1 MAIILKTSVIKV
13 SDFLT
18 FHNEKDPVQIV
29 DIINDTKSRVSNL
42 GDFYN
47 TPGVFVYETDFSV
60 KTKKAIAL
68 NISKINFDFFL
79 SRPNPD
85 SIPVRGTSFSIPV
98 ETVEEDHTAYNK
110 RGENRT
116 PQILTSPSR
125 NREVLID
132 ANLSTFKNFAD
143 QFEKLKISN
152 SREEKT
158 VSSFR
163 DIANYHERDN
173 KIDPAKILSS
183 GNFSQITPLKSI
195 SFGIKNGRNEKD
207 EKNFERIS
215 QVNILEGVSIQNRRN
230 NNRDLRRGAQSTD
243 LHKSLLF
250 LDNGRNDQ
258 NKTLATNLVHLEIA
272 PEETD
277 YTRQFSFEKNTI
289 KGSSRIYM
297 RVSASLK
304 KGTINTVI
312 EPRIIEVLHNS
323 EVEEFLHCPEPP
335 KIQLLSSTMS
345 SASFLLRSSDP
356 TLKNVRIVRVIKN
369 PNSELPIIEPRG
381 IVSFENSYTT
391 HFEDSVDNIYPN
403 VVTYR
408 FIALNNDGSLGEFDS
423 IVLTPEVK
431 ITDAK
436 KADTAKAM
444 ISIRALNT
452 RDYVDVRIKILSSA
466 VRTIR
471 LLRQDLAISGEFSDA
486 VTNIQRSLQEY
497 EVLID
502 RNETS
507 ITFQDRTAVSGRHYR
522 YFAAYRLSDKP
533 SSFLPFETIS
543 DEDEIFVRKIASDDQ
558 PFTTYISNPALLE
571 GDNQQNTILFET
583 GITETQE
590 GFNTLFSAL
599 QSVGVS
605 SQFLQDLQNDRQKI
619 RQVAVYLVERVDT
632 VTGKRVSYGIFPPG
646 KFEDSKKLRESLR
659 IPDLIPGRSYE
670 YIFKLCVRP
679 PESFLLTAL
688 TGYTADSDKPGTT
701 TKIIASKFQSALS
714 DRGIIP
720 SERSSRFGSS
730 VNENFISGQ
739 TGIEIL
745 RKFTL
750 SKSDPKITDF
760 SIKPKKNYNM
770 ITWKVSGNMQEVG
783 YCLIY
788 CNYMGRSELLGAISA
803 TGDSGTFRYKDD
815 RFHSEPGR
823 KGYSVKLMTNMN
835 TPSVESKPI
844 EVRVPSTMAL
854 SVISGYASAK
864 LQDRNSHE
872 VTQIDFSPI
881 TGFKNRLESNLSVPQ
896 EISAGW
902 SPIFRNQD
910 GSLSTNLQPLKQS
923 PGDQISSQ
931 IESLFNFG
939 QIRKTE
945 AEKEKLSQLKIES
958 YDKKELLSQGELI
971 EDHKSRFKREK

>member
-1 MAIILKTSVIKV
+1 MAIILKTSIIKI

-29 DIINDTKSRVSNL
+29 DIINDTKNRASNL

-60 KTKKAIAL
+60 RTKKAIDL
-68 NISKINFDFFL
+68 NISKISFDFFL
-79 SRPNPD
+79 SKPNPD
-85 SIPVRGTSFSIPV
+85 SIPIRGTSFSIPI
-98 ETVEEDHTAYNK
+98 ETVEEDHSSYNRSDRNK
-110 RGENRT
+110 NS
-116 PQILTSPSR
+116 QISTSPSR

-132 ANLSTFKNFAD
+132 SNLSTFKNFAD
-143 QFEKLKISN
+143 QFDKLKISN
-152 SREEKT
+152 LREEKT
-158 VSSFR
+158 VSNFR
-163 DIANYHERDN
+163 DIANYNERDN

-195 SFGIKNGRNEKD
+195 SFGIKNSRMEKD

-215 QVNILEGVSIQNRRN
+215 QVNVLEGVSVQGRRN
-230 NNRDLRRGAQSTD
+230 NNRDLRRGDQGTD
-243 LHKSLLF
+243 LHRSLSF
-250 LDNGRNDQ
+250 LDNGKNDRN
-258 NKTLATNLVHLEIA
+258 KSVVTNLVHLEVA

-277 YTRQFSFEKNTI
+277 YTRQFSFEKSTI

-297 RVSASLK
+297 RVSATLK
-304 KGTINTVI
+304 RGTTKTVV
-312 EPRIIEVLHNS
+312 EPRIVEIFHNS

-335 KIQLLSSTMS
+335 KIQLLSSSMS

-356 TLKNVRIVRVIKN
+356 TLKNVRVVRVIKN
-369 PNSELPIIEPRG
+369 PNSELPIIESRG
-381 IVSFENSYTT
+381 IISFENSYTA

-452 RDYVDVRIKILSSA
+452 RDYVDISVRILSPS
-466 VRTIR
+466 VRTLR
-471 LLRQDLAISGEFSDA
+471 LLRQDLTSSGEFSST
-486 VTNIQRSLQEY
+486 VTNIQRTAQEY

-502 RNETS
+502 RSETS

-522 YFAAYRLSDKP
+522 YFAAYRLSEKP

-543 DEDEIFVRKIASDDQ
+543 DEDEVFVRKIASDDQ

-599 QSVGVS
+599 QSIGVS
-605 SQFLQDLQNDRQKI
+605 AQFLQDLQNDRQKI

-632 VTGKRVSYGIFPPG
+632 ITGRRVSYGIFPPG

-659 IPDLIPGRSYE
+659 IPDLIPGRTYE

-701 TKIIASKFQSALS
+701 TKIIASKFQSSLS
-714 DRGIIP
+714 DRGVIP
-720 SERSSRFGSS
+720 SERNSRFGSS

-739 TGIEIL
+739 TGIEIS

-750 SKSDPKITDF
+750 SKSDPKITNF
-760 SIKPKKNYNM
+760 SVKPKKNYNM
-770 ITWKVSGNMQEVG
+770 ITWSVSGNMQEVG

-788 CNYMGRSELLGAISA
+788 CNYMGRNELLGAISA

-815 RFHSEPGR
+815 RFHSEPGS
-823 KGYSVKLMTNMN
+823 KNYSVKLMTNLN

-844 EVRVPSTMAL
+844 EVRVPSTMPL
-854 SVISGYASAK
+854 GVVSGYASGK
-864 LQDRNSHE
+864 LKDRNSHE
-872 VTQIDFSPI
+872 VSQISFSPV
-881 TGFKNRLESNLSVPQ
+881 TGFKNYLESNLSVPQ

-902 SPIFRNQD
+902 SPIYRNND
-910 GSLSTNLQPLKQS
+910 GSLVTNSQPSKQS

-931 IESLFNFG
+931 VVSLFNFG
-939 QIRKTE
+939 QVKKTE
-945 AEKEKLSQLKIES
+945 SEKEKLSQLKIET
-958 YDKKELLSQGELI
+958 YDKKELMSQGELI
-971 EDHKSRFKREK
+971 EDHKSRFKRER